1 VSDVRKG
8 DIPLTLAWERYHR
21 ARWKGNSPLDKPAT
35 RRKISKAEIRRNEKR
50 RIEEE
55 SELERAVSCDELT
68 VYIRIGSE
76 IYRVEPAEWNEALSH
91 GARPFGGDPFATFRG
106 KHAFVEEAA
115 FMSWLGAAAK
125 NWNEESAE
133 VKGSGT
139 YTRSLTKSANRRASA
154 SLRWR

>member
-1 VSDVRKG
+1 MSDVRKG

-91 GARPFGGDPFATFRG
+91 GARPFGGDPFATARLRAAIN
-106 KHAFVEEAA
+106 HAARAPLLIVREQAQA
-115 FMSWLGAAAK
+115 QNGAII
-125 NWNEESAE
+125 NHS
-133 VKGSGT
+133 
-139 YTRSLTKSANRRASA
+139 
-154 SLRWR
+154 